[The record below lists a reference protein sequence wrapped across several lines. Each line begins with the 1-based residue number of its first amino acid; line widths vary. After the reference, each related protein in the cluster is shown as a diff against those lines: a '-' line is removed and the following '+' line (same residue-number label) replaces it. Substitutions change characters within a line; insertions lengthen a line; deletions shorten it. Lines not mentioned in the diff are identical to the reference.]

1 MTAARLITV
10 VTVRYQSLIAVTTT
24 RKLGTILWS
33 SYLLIYKTLSCRAIY
48 LSALKSYQKILSY
61 TVVVP
66 YSRVLSYIPIY
77 SVSLNTR
84 NNSRPKRSYYGCLAC
99 DVALCKEGPC
109 FEQYHEKYVNYADL
123 DQSIDVQYNNL

>member
-1 MTAARLITV
+1 LNPDTGDAAKEPALEHRQVHLGRKEECKGCRLTG
-10 VTVRYQSLIAVTTT
+10 QS
-24 RKLGTILWS
+24 
-33 SYLLIYKTLSCRAIY
+33 RAPT
-48 LSALKSYQKILSY
+48 KR
-61 TVVVP
+61 
-66 YSRVLSYIPIY
+66 RVLSEI
-77 SVSLNTR
+77 SLNTR